1 MSEPE
6 VLARVE
12 GALGHLTLN
21 RPRSMNALTPTMVT
35 DLHTALRDWADDP
48 AVSAVLIDG
57 AGDRGLCAGGD
68 IKLLYAGITGRTV
81 VPLEFWTHEYEMN
94 AAIAG
99 YSKPFVAFMDGVVFG
114 GGMGVSVHGGIRV
127 VTERSLLAMPE
138 TAIGLAPDVG
148 ALYWYARMPG
158 GLGTWA
164 ALTGARLN
172 AGDALATGLAD
183 LCWPADGHDE
193 LVSRMRTGWVPSV
206 ADGVAPPAPS
216 VTAADRAWI
225 DDAFGRDNI
234 DEIAAALA
242 ARPEPAAAATSAT
255 LRAMSPTAVKV
266 TLAAIRRAATLP
278 TVADVLAQDLR
289 VSSEFTRHP
298 DLAEGIRAALID
310 KDRTPRWAPGRW
322 EDVSDATVDAF
333 FS

>member
-21 RPRSMNALTPTMVT
+21 RPRSMNALTPTMIGDV
-35 DLHTALRDWADDP
+35 HTALRDWADDP
-48 AVSAVLIDG
+48 AVTAVLIDG
-57 AGDRGLCAGGD
+57 AGERGLCAGGD
-68 IKLLYAGITGRTV
+68 IKLLYAGIRGNTV

-99 YSKPFVAFMDGVVFG
+99 YAKPFVAFMDGVVFG
-114 GGMGVSVHGGIRV
+114 GGMGVSVHGSVRI
-127 VTERSLLAMPE
+127 VTGRSSLAMPE

-172 AGDALATGLAD
+172 AADAITAGLAD
-183 LCWPADGHDE
+183 LCWPVDGHAD
-193 LVSRMRTGWVPSV
+193 LVARMQTGWVPSA
-206 ADGVAPPAPS
+206 ADGVPPPAPS

-225 DDAFGRDNI
+225 DDAFTRDSI
-234 DEIAAALA
+234 SEIADALA
-242 ARPEPAAAATSAT
+242 ERGEPAAAMALAT
-255 LRAMSPTAVKV
+255 LRAMSPTAVVV
-266 TLAAIRRAATLP
+266 TLAAIRRAASLP
-278 TVADVLAQDLR
+278 TVVDVLAQDLR

-298 DLAEGIRAALID
+298 DLPEGIRAALID
-310 KDRTPRWAPGRW
+310 KDRTPRWSPDRW
-322 EDVSDATVDAF
+322 EDVPDEAVAAYF
-333 FS
+333 A

>member
-21 RPRSMNALTPTMVT
+21 RPRSMNALNPTMIG
-35 DLHTALRDWADDP
+35 DLHAALRDWADDP
-48 AVSAVLIDG
+48 AVTAVLIDG
-57 AGDRGLCAGGD
+57 AGERGLCAGGD
-68 IKLLYAGITGRTV
+68 IKLLYAGIRANTV
-81 VPLEFWTHEYEMN
+81 VPLQFWTHEYEVN
-94 AAIAG
+94 AAIAA

-114 GGMGVSVHGGIRV
+114 GGLGVSVHGSVRL

-183 LCWPADGHDE
+183 LCWPVDGLGA
-193 LVSRMRTGWVPSV
+193 LVQRMRTGWVPGP
-206 ADGVAPPAPS
+206 ADGVAAPPPS
-216 VTAADRAWI
+216 VSAADRAWI
-225 DDAFGRDNI
+225 DDAFTRDTV
-234 DEIAAALA
+234 DEIATALA
-242 ARPEPAAAATSAT
+242 ARPEPAAAACLVT

-266 TLAAIRRAATLP
+266 TLAAVRRAAVLP
-278 TVADVLAQDLR
+278 TVAEVLAQDLR

-298 DLAEGIRAALID
+298 DLPEGIRAALID
-310 KDRTPRWAPGRW
+310 KDRDPRWSPDRW
-322 EDVSDATVDAF
+322 EDVSDADVAAYF
-333 FS
+333 A